1 MVNVLNA
8 TDPTPAQIEAFL
20 DLPDGQPVFMVNL
33 LKFKDKAEYKDGE
46 AVSGKTA
53 YGRYAKGFGDMLAEM
68 SIEGV
73 ETVYGGA
80 ANVYLIGNGDWD
92 AVAIVRYPDAK
103 TMFDTVSSAAYRKIH
118 HHRRA
123 GLEGQLLISCNN
135 EGVF

>member
-1 MVNVLNA
+1 MDVLNA
-8 TDPTPAQIEAFL
+8 TDPTAEQIKAFL
-20 DLPDGQPVFMVNL
+20 AQPDNAPVFMVNL

-53 YGRYAKGFGDMLAEM
+53 YGRYAKGFGEMLSAM
-68 SIEGV
+68 NIEGV

-92 AVAIVRYPDAK
+92 AVAIVRYPNAQ
-103 TMFDTVSSAAYRKIH
+103 TMFDTVSSESYRAIH